1 MKSTLVALVENKPG
15 VLNRVVSLFRRRN
28 FNLDSLTVGR
38 THRDDISRITLVME
52 AEDATM
58 VKKIMMNLYKLVDV
72 IEVQNLT
79 DVPNVIR
86 DIALVK
92 IQTQSA
98 NSRNNLTEITYQHG
112 ARIVDIGPDVSI
124 VEITGE
130 PERVETVIEALVPFG
145 IIEVV
150 RSGVVAMGRG
160 VRTMKEVNYESKRV
174 TRAVALD
181 MPNGRNIEL
190 NPDGA

>member
-38 THRDDISRITLVME
+38 THRSEISRITLVME
-52 AEDATM
+52 AEDASMT
-58 VKKIMMNLYKLVDV
+58 KKIMANLYKLVDV

-79 DVPNVIR
+79 DVPNVTR
-86 DIALVK
+86 DMALVK

-98 NSRNNLTEITYQHG
+98 NSRNNLTEITYEHG
-112 ARIVDIGPDVSI
+112 ARIVDIGPDVTI

-130 PERVETVIEALVPFG
+130 PKRVETVIEALVPFG
-145 IIEVV
+145 ILEVV
-150 RSGVVAMGRG
+150 RSGVVSMGRG
-160 VRTMKEVNYESKRV
+160 VRTMNAVNYESKRA
-174 TRAVALD
+174 THAFSLD
-181 MPNGRNIEL
+181 LPNGRKKEVGT
-190 NPDGA
+190 DQV